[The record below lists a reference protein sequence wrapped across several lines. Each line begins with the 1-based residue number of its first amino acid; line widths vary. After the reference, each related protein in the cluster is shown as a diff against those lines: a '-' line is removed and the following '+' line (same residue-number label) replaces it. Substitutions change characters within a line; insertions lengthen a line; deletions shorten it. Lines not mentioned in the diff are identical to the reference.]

1 MRVGRGGRTGSS
13 APAGWDV
20 EDAVPY
26 TLCHCEEYPKGTCFA
41 ARSDAA
47 IRSPQHKETDSC
59 AGDRGGQSRPP
70 LRRFVHWQFTFHIGR
85 YSVSIRVMKLKSRNR
100 HSAK

>member
-1 MRVGRGGRTGSS
+1 MAVFLRVGRGGRTEPS
-13 APAGWDV
+13 ATAGWDV

-26 TLCHCEEYPKGTCFA
+26 TLCHCEE
-41 ARSDAA
+41 RSDAA

-59 AGDRGGQSRPP
+59 AGDRGGQSCPP
-70 LRRFVHWQFTFHIGR
+70 LRRFVHWQLTFHIGR

>member
-1 MRVGRGGRTGSS
+1 MAVFLRVGRGGRTESS

-26 TLCHCEEYPKGTCFA
+26 TLCHCEE
-41 ARSDAA
+41 RSDAA

-59 AGDRGGQSRPP
+59 AGDMGGQSRPP